1 MLFFVFLCLT
11 IQQQHLL
18 NRNRCDTV
26 AVNTLDT
33 LYRKKE
39 DQIFKIIDKV
49 LKQVF
54 GEEATLFIYKYLER
68 NYSLR
73 QSEFSEKIDVFAK
86 GLEEC
91 LSSGAFAVESKIL
104 EDISAIYGSF
114 SQARFERK
122 PERDDFASQMK
133 IAIRRA

>member
-1 MLFFVFLCLT
+1 MLFFVSLCLT
-11 IQQQHLL
+11 VQRQHLL

-26 AVNTLDT
+26 AVTALDT
-33 LYRKKE
+33 LRRKKG
-39 DQIFKIIDKV
+39 DQIFKIIAKV

-54 GEEATLFIYKYLER
+54 GEEAAFFIYKYLEQH
-68 NYSLR
+68 YSLR
-73 QSEFSEKIDVFAK
+73 QSEFSEKIDVFAR

-91 LSSGAFAVESKIL
+91 LSLGAFAIESKIL

-114 SQARFERK
+114 SKREFERK
-122 PERDDFASQMK
+122 TEKYDFASQMK

>member
-1 MLFFVFLCLT
+1 MT
-11 IQQQHLL
+11 H
-18 NRNRCDTV
+18 
-26 AVNTLDT
+26 LDT
-33 LYRKKE
+33 LRRKKE

-54 GEEATLFIYKYLER
+54 GEEATLFIYKYLEQR
-68 NYSLR
+68 YSLH

-91 LSSGAFAVESKIL
+91 LSSGAFAIESKIL
-104 EDISAIYGSF
+104 DDVSSIYGSVNET
-114 SQARFERK
+114 RFKRK
-122 PERDDFASQMK
+122 PERYDFARQMK

>member
-1 MLFFVFLCLT
+1 MTYLEIST
-11 IQQQHLL
+11 
-18 NRNRCDTV
+18 
-26 AVNTLDT
+26 
-33 LYRKKE
+33 RKKE

-54 GEEATLFIYKYLER
+54 GEEATLFIYKYLEQH
-68 NYSLR
+68 YSLG

-91 LSSGAFAVESKIL
+91 LSSGAFAIEGKIL

-114 SQARFERK
+114 SEARFERK
-122 PERDDFASQMK
+122 PERYDFASQMK
-133 IAIRRA
+133 IALRRA